1 MELLAPAGSMEALR
15 AAVCNGADAV
25 YLGADTFNAR
35 MNARNFSAADL
46 QEAVVYC
53 HVRGVKV
60 HLTLNTLVLDRE
72 MPRAAEL
79 IRMAASCGVD
89 AFIVQDLGMVS
100 LCRQLAPDVPIHAS
114 TQMSI
119 HSLEGVLEAAALGC
133 SRVVLARELPAEEI
147 AHICKKSPVEIEV
160 FVHGA
165 LCMCYSGQCYL
176 SSVIGRRSGNRG
188 QCAQPCRLPYGYGRF
203 ESTRYPLS
211 LKDNCLA
218 GELDELRRMGVAS
231 IKIEGRMKRPEYVAI
246 VTRAYRTVLNGGK
259 LTQAD
264 LQELE
269 TAFSRQGFTDG
280 YFKGQTGSDMFGRR
294 QESEDT
300 ADLFASARAT
310 YEQGETQRIG
320 VRFYAMIHRGQPARL
335 AVEDPDG
342 NLCRT
347 YGPVPEQAVYRSLTA
362 QDLEQQLKKTGGT
375 PYLCTSVRSSLDPD
389 LMLPASAIN
398 AMRRDAIAELTA
410 KRGRAEKPHLNAYD
424 EPPRYDG
431 ISGEPQ
437 LTVAVRTADQIT
449 SRMLSMK
456 PTVLYVP
463 LSELVEHPELRQ
475 RVGVETQLAAIL
487 PRVIWS
493 GELVPIARQLRTVY
507 DMGVRQ
513 VLAGNL
519 GQLHIA
525 RAAGFAVRGDFGL
538 NIVNSRAMRYL
549 REQGLDS
556 QLLSFELTLPQ
567 IRDISKAVP
576 AEVLIYGRL
585 PLMLMENCVIKNRT
599 GTCTCQTGTVRL
611 VDRVG
616 EEFPIVKDPGTC
628 RNVLLNGKKLYLL
641 DKKDAFRG
649 MGLWALRLQFTTEI
663 SPQAGT
669 DEAYRPAVYRPCGRC
684 GRDDGQVAS
693 CPAGGHAR
701 QPSESADHRRRRI
714 CGRYR
719 HCCRY
724 HRGHRR
730 PRTGKTP
737 LGAGS
742 TGHAPPALRQDA
754 RGRDRSV
761 RMQRPS
767 HRIRSRR
774 DEGNIPHAL

>member
-79 IRMAASCGVD
+79 IRLAASCGVD
-89 AFIVQDLGMVS
+89 AFIVQDLGVVS

-119 HSLEGVLEAAALGC
+119 HSLEGVMEAAALGC

-259 LTQAD
+259 LMPSD

-280 YFKGQTGSDMFGRR
+280 YFRGQTGSDMFGRR
-294 QESEDT
+294 QEGEDT

-310 YEQGETQRIG
+310 YEQGEPQRIG
-320 VRFYAMIHRGQPARL
+320 VRFYAMIRRGEPAQL

-347 YGPVPEQAVYRSLTA
+347 RGPVPEQAVYRSLTP

-375 PYLCTSVRSSLDPD
+375 PYLCTAVRSSLDPD

-398 AMRRDAIAELTA
+398 AMRRDVIAELTA
-410 KRGRAEKPHLNAYD
+410 KRGRAAPARLNAYD

-431 ISGEPQ
+431 IAGEPQ
-437 LTVAVRTADQIT
+437 LTIAVRTAGQIT

-463 LSELVEHPELRQ
+463 LSELAEHPDLPQ
-475 RVGVETQLAAIL
+475 RVSVETQLAAIL

-493 GELVPIARQLRTVY
+493 GELAPVARQLRTVY
-507 DMGVRQ
+507 EMGVRQ

-567 IRDISKAVP
+567 VRDISKAVP
-576 AEVLIYGRL
+576 AELLIYGRL
-585 PLMLMENCVIKNRT
+585 PLMLMENCVMKNRT
-599 GTCTCQTGTVRL
+599 GICACQTGTVRL

-641 DKKDAFRG
+641 DKKDALRG
-649 MGLWALRLQFTTEI
+649 MGLWALRLQFTTENPGEI
-663 SPQAGT
+663 DKVLMDYQG
-669 DEAYRPAVYRPCGRC
+669 RAVF
-684 GRDDGQVAS
+684 D
-693 CPAGGHAR
+693 
-701 QPSESADHRRRRI
+701 
-714 CGRYR
+714 
-719 HCCRY
+719 
-724 HRGHRR
+724 
-730 PRTGKTP
+730 
-737 LGAGS
+737 AGS
-742 TGHAPPALRQDA
+742 YT
-754 RGRDRSV
+754 RGLY
-761 RMQRPS
+761 
-767 HRIRSRR
+767 SRGV
-774 DEGNIPHAL
+774 E

>member
-79 IRMAASCGVD
+79 IRLAASCGVD
-89 AFIVQDLGMVS
+89 AFIVQDLGVVS

-259 LTQAD
+259 LMPSD

-280 YFKGQTGSDMFGRR
+280 YFRGQTGSDMFGRR
-294 QESEDT
+294 QEGEDT
-300 ADLFASARAT
+300 AALFASARAT
-310 YEQGETQRIG
+310 YEQGEPQRIG
-320 VRFYAMIHRGQPARL
+320 VRFYAMIRRGEPAQL

-347 YGPVPEQAVYRSLTA
+347 RGPVPEQAVYRSLTP

-375 PYLCTSVRSSLDPD
+375 PYLCTAVRSSLDPD

-398 AMRRDAIAELTA
+398 AMRRDVIAELTA
-410 KRGRAEKPHLNAYD
+410 KRGRAAPARLNAYD

-431 ISGEPQ
+431 IAGEPQ
-437 LTVAVRTADQIT
+437 LTIAVRTAGQIT

-463 LSELVEHPELRQ
+463 LSELAEHPDLPQ
-475 RVGVETQLAAIL
+475 RVSVETQLAAIL

-493 GELVPIARQLRTVY
+493 GELAPVARQLRTVY
-507 DMGVRQ
+507 EMGVRQ

-576 AEVLIYGRL
+576 AELLIYGRL
-585 PLMLMENCVIKNRT
+585 PLMLMENCVMKNRT
-599 GTCTCQTGTVRL
+599 GICACQTGTVRL

-641 DKKDAFRG
+641 DKKDALRG
-649 MGLWALRLQFTTEI
+649 MGLWALRLQFTTENPGEI
-663 SPQAGT
+663 DKVLMDYQG
-669 DEAYRPAVYRPCGRC
+669 RAVF
-684 GRDDGQVAS
+684 D
-693 CPAGGHAR
+693 
-701 QPSESADHRRRRI
+701 
-714 CGRYR
+714 
-719 HCCRY
+719 
-724 HRGHRR
+724 
-730 PRTGKTP
+730 
-737 LGAGS
+737 AGS
-742 TGHAPPALRQDA
+742 YT
-754 RGRDRSV
+754 RGLY
-761 RMQRPS
+761 
-767 HRIRSRR
+767 SRGV
-774 DEGNIPHAL
+774 E

>member
-35 MNARNFSAADL
+35 INARNFSAADL

-79 IRMAASCGVD
+79 IRLAASCGVD
-89 AFIVQDLGMVS
+89 AFIVQDLGVVS

-119 HSLEGVLEAAALGC
+119 HSLEGVMEAAALGC

-259 LTQAD
+259 LTPSD

-280 YFKGQTGSDMFGRR
+280 YFRGQTGSDMFGRR
-294 QESEDT
+294 QEGEDT

-310 YEQGETQRIG
+310 YEQGEPQRIG
-320 VRFYAMIHRGQPARL
+320 VRFYAMIRRGEPAQL

-347 YGPVPEQAVYRSLTA
+347 RGPVPEQAVYRSLTP

-375 PYLCTSVRSSLDPD
+375 PYLCTAVRSSLDPD

-398 AMRRDAIAELTA
+398 AMRRDVIAELTA
-410 KRGRAEKPHLNAYD
+410 KRGRAAPARLNAYD

-431 ISGEPQ
+431 IAGEPQ
-437 LTVAVRTADQIT
+437 LTIAVRTAGQIT

-507 DMGVRQ
+507 EMGVRQ

-576 AEVLIYGRL
+576 AELLIYGRL
-585 PLMLMENCVIKNRT
+585 PLMLMENCVMKNRT
-599 GTCTCQTGTVRL
+599 GICACQTGTVRL

-616 EEFPIVKDPGTC
+616 EEFPVVKDPGTC

-641 DKKDAFRG
+641 DKKDALRG
-649 MGLWALRLQFTTEI
+649 MGLWALRLQFTTENPGEI
-663 SPQAGT
+663 DKVLMDYQG
-669 DEAYRPAVYRPCGRC
+669 RAVF
-684 GRDDGQVAS
+684 D
-693 CPAGGHAR
+693 
-701 QPSESADHRRRRI
+701 
-714 CGRYR
+714 
-719 HCCRY
+719 
-724 HRGHRR
+724 
-730 PRTGKTP
+730 
-737 LGAGS
+737 AGS
-742 TGHAPPALRQDA
+742 YT
-754 RGRDRSV
+754 RGLY
-761 RMQRPS
+761 
-767 HRIRSRR
+767 SRGV
-774 DEGNIPHAL
+774 E

>member
-35 MNARNFSAADL
+35 INARNFSAADL

-79 IRMAASCGVD
+79 IRLAASCGVD
-89 AFIVQDLGMVS
+89 AFIVQDLGVVS

-119 HSLEGVLEAAALGC
+119 HSLEGVMEAAALGC

-259 LTQAD
+259 LMPSD

-280 YFKGQTGSDMFGRR
+280 YFRGQTGSDMFGRR
-294 QESEDT
+294 QEGEDT

-310 YEQGETQRIG
+310 YEQGEPQRIG
-320 VRFYAMIHRGQPARL
+320 VRFYAMIRRGEPAQL

-347 YGPVPEQAVYRSLTA
+347 RGPVPEQAVYRSLTP

-375 PYLCTSVRSSLDPD
+375 PYLCTAVRSSLDPD

-398 AMRRDAIAELTA
+398 AMRRDVIAELTA
-410 KRGRAEKPHLNAYD
+410 KRGRAAPARLNAYD

-431 ISGEPQ
+431 IAGEPQ
-437 LTVAVRTADQIT
+437 LTIAVRTAGQIT

-463 LSELVEHPELRQ
+463 LSELAEHPDLPQ
-475 RVGVETQLAAIL
+475 RVSVETQLAAIL

-493 GELVPIARQLRTVY
+493 GELAPVARQLRTVY
-507 DMGVRQ
+507 EMGVRQ

-525 RAAGFAVRGDFGL
+525 RAAGCAVRGDFGL

-585 PLMLMENCVIKNRT
+585 PLMLMENCVMKNRT
-599 GTCTCQTGTVRL
+599 GICACQTGTVRL

-641 DKKDAFRG
+641 DKKDALRG
-649 MGLWALRLQFTTEI
+649 MGLWALRLQFTTENPGEI
-663 SPQAGT
+663 DKVLMDYQG
-669 DEAYRPAVYRPCGRC
+669 RAVF
-684 GRDDGQVAS
+684 D
-693 CPAGGHAR
+693 
-701 QPSESADHRRRRI
+701 
-714 CGRYR
+714 
-719 HCCRY
+719 
-724 HRGHRR
+724 
-730 PRTGKTP
+730 
-737 LGAGS
+737 AGS
-742 TGHAPPALRQDA
+742 YT
-754 RGRDRSV
+754 RGLY
-761 RMQRPS
+761 
-767 HRIRSRR
+767 SRGV
-774 DEGNIPHAL
+774 E

>member
-35 MNARNFSAADL
+35 INARNFSAADL

-79 IRMAASCGVD
+79 IRLAASCGVD
-89 AFIVQDLGMVS
+89 AFIVQDLGVVS

-119 HSLEGVLEAAALGC
+119 HSLEGVMEAAALGC

-259 LTQAD
+259 LMPSD

-280 YFKGQTGSDMFGRR
+280 YFRGQTGSDMFGRR
-294 QESEDT
+294 QEGEDT

-310 YEQGETQRIG
+310 YEQGEPQRIG
-320 VRFYAMIHRGQPARL
+320 VRFYAMIRRGEPAQL

-347 YGPVPEQAVYRSLTA
+347 RGPVPEQAVYRSLTP

-375 PYLCTSVRSSLDPD
+375 PYLCTAVRSSLDPD
-389 LMLPASAIN
+389 LMIPASAIN
-398 AMRRDAIAELTA
+398 AMRRDVIAELTA
-410 KRGRAEKPHLNAYD
+410 KRGRAAPARLNAYD

-431 ISGEPQ
+431 IAGEPQ
-437 LTVAVRTADQIT
+437 LTIAVRTAGQIT

-463 LSELVEHPELRQ
+463 LSELAEHPDLPQ
-475 RVGVETQLAAIL
+475 RVSVETQLAAIL

-493 GELVPIARQLRTVY
+493 GELAPVARQLRMVY
-507 DMGVRQ
+507 EMGVRQ

-576 AEVLIYGRL
+576 AELLIYGRL
-585 PLMLMENCVIKNRT
+585 PLMLMENCVMKNRT
-599 GTCTCQTGTVRL
+599 GICACQTGTVRL

-641 DKKDAFRG
+641 DKKDALRG
-649 MGLWALRLQFTTEI
+649 MGLWALRLQFTTENPGEI
-663 SPQAGT
+663 DKVLMDYQG
-669 DEAYRPAVYRPCGRC
+669 RAVF
-684 GRDDGQVAS
+684 D
-693 CPAGGHAR
+693 
-701 QPSESADHRRRRI
+701 
-714 CGRYR
+714 
-719 HCCRY
+719 
-724 HRGHRR
+724 
-730 PRTGKTP
+730 
-737 LGAGS
+737 AGS
-742 TGHAPPALRQDA
+742 YT
-754 RGRDRSV
+754 RGLY
-761 RMQRPS
+761 
-767 HRIRSRR
+767 SRGV
-774 DEGNIPHAL
+774 E

>member
-35 MNARNFSAADL
+35 INARNFSAADL

-79 IRMAASCGVD
+79 IRLAASCGVD
-89 AFIVQDLGMVS
+89 AFIVQDLGVVS

-119 HSLEGVLEAAALGC
+119 HSLEGVMEAAALGC
-133 SRVVLARELPAEEI
+133 SCVVLARELPAEEI
-147 AHICKKSPVEIEV
+147 AHICKRSPVEIEV

-259 LTQAD
+259 LMPSD

-280 YFKGQTGSDMFGRR
+280 YFRGQTGSDMFGRR
-294 QESEDT
+294 QEGEDT

-310 YEQGETQRIG
+310 YEQGEPQRIG
-320 VRFYAMIHRGQPARL
+320 VRFYAMIRRGEPAQL

-347 YGPVPEQAVYRSLTA
+347 RGPVPEQAVYRSLTP

-375 PYLCTSVRSSLDPD
+375 PYLCTAVRSSLDPD

-398 AMRRDAIAELTA
+398 AMRRDVIAELTA
-410 KRGRAEKPHLNAYD
+410 KRGRAAPARLNAYD

-431 ISGEPQ
+431 IAGEPQ
-437 LTVAVRTADQIT
+437 LTIAVRTAGQIT

-493 GELVPIARQLRTVY
+493 GELVPVARQLRTVY
-507 DMGVRQ
+507 EMGVRQ

-576 AEVLIYGRL
+576 AELLIYGRL
-585 PLMLMENCVIKNRT
+585 PLMLMENCVMKNRT
-599 GTCTCQTGTVRL
+599 GICACQTGTVRL

-641 DKKDAFRG
+641 DKKDALRG
-649 MGLWALRLQFTTEI
+649 MGLWALRLQFTTENPGEI
-663 SPQAGT
+663 DKVLMDYQG
-669 DEAYRPAVYRPCGRC
+669 RAVF
-684 GRDDGQVAS
+684 D
-693 CPAGGHAR
+693 
-701 QPSESADHRRRRI
+701 
-714 CGRYR
+714 
-719 HCCRY
+719 
-724 HRGHRR
+724 
-730 PRTGKTP
+730 
-737 LGAGS
+737 AGS
-742 TGHAPPALRQDA
+742 YT
-754 RGRDRSV
+754 RGLY
-761 RMQRPS
+761 
-767 HRIRSRR
+767 SRGV
-774 DEGNIPHAL
+774 E

>member
-35 MNARNFSAADL
+35 INARNFSAADL

-79 IRMAASCGVD
+79 IRLAASCGVD
-89 AFIVQDLGMVS
+89 AFIVQDLGVVS

-119 HSLEGVLEAAALGC
+119 HSLEGVMEAAALGC

-259 LTQAD
+259 LMPSD

-280 YFKGQTGSDMFGRR
+280 YFRGQTGSDMFGRR
-294 QESEDT
+294 QEGEDT

-310 YEQGETQRIG
+310 YEQGEPQRIG
-320 VRFYAMIHRGQPARL
+320 VRFYAMIRRGEPAQL

-347 YGPVPEQAVYRSLTA
+347 RGPVPEQAVYRSLTP

-375 PYLCTSVRSSLDPD
+375 PYLCTAVRSSLDPD

-398 AMRRDAIAELTA
+398 AMRRDVIAELTA
-410 KRGRAEKPHLNAYD
+410 KRGRAAPARLNAYD

-431 ISGEPQ
+431 IAGEPQ
-437 LTVAVRTADQIT
+437 LTIAVRTAGQIT

-463 LSELVEHPELRQ
+463 LSELAEHPDLPQ

-649 MGLWALRLQFTTEI
+649 MGLWALRLQFTTEN
-663 SPQAGT
+663 
-669 DEAYRPAVYRPCGRC
+669 
-684 GRDDGQVAS
+684 
-693 CPAGGHAR
+693 
-701 QPSESADHRRRRI
+701 PSEIDKVLMDYQ
-714 CGRYR
+714 GRAVFD
-719 HCCRY
+719 
-724 HRGHRR
+724 
-730 PRTGKTP
+730 
-737 LGAGS
+737 AGS
-742 TGHAPPALRQDA
+742 YT
-754 RGRDRSV
+754 RGLY
-761 RMQRPS
+761 
-767 HRIRSRR
+767 SRGV
-774 DEGNIPHAL
+774 E

>member
-35 MNARNFSAADL
+35 INARNFSAADL

-79 IRMAASCGVD
+79 IRLAASCGVD
-89 AFIVQDLGMVS
+89 AFIVQDLGVVS

-119 HSLEGVLEAAALGC
+119 HSLEGVMEAAALGC

-259 LTQAD
+259 LMPSD

-280 YFKGQTGSDMFGRR
+280 YFRGQTGSDMFGRR
-294 QESEDT
+294 QEGEDT

-310 YEQGETQRIG
+310 YEQGEPQRIG
-320 VRFYAMIHRGQPARL
+320 VRFYAMIRRGEPAQL

-347 YGPVPEQAVYRSLTA
+347 RGPVPEQAVYRSLTP

-375 PYLCTSVRSSLDPD
+375 PYLCTAVRSSLDPD

-398 AMRRDAIAELTA
+398 AMRRDVIAELTA
-410 KRGRAEKPHLNAYD
+410 KRGRAAPARLNAYD

-431 ISGEPQ
+431 IAGEPQ
-437 LTVAVRTADQIT
+437 LTIAVRTAGQIT

-463 LSELVEHPELRQ
+463 LSELAEHPDLPQ
-475 RVGVETQLAAIL
+475 RVSVETQLAAIL

-493 GELVPIARQLRTVY
+493 GELVPIARQLRTAY
-507 DMGVRQ
+507 EMGVRQ

-576 AEVLIYGRL
+576 AELLIYGRL
-585 PLMLMENCVIKNRT
+585 PLMLMENCVMKNRT
-599 GTCTCQTGTVRL
+599 GICACQTGTVRL

-616 EEFPIVKDPGTC
+616 EEFPVVKDPGTC

-641 DKKDAFRG
+641 DKKDALRG
-649 MGLWALRLQFTTEI
+649 MGLWALRLQFTTENPGEI
-663 SPQAGT
+663 DKVLMDYQG
-669 DEAYRPAVYRPCGRC
+669 RAVF
-684 GRDDGQVAS
+684 D
-693 CPAGGHAR
+693 
-701 QPSESADHRRRRI
+701 
-714 CGRYR
+714 
-719 HCCRY
+719 
-724 HRGHRR
+724 
-730 PRTGKTP
+730 
-737 LGAGS
+737 AGS
-742 TGHAPPALRQDA
+742 YT
-754 RGRDRSV
+754 RGLY
-761 RMQRPS
+761 
-767 HRIRSRR
+767 SRGV
-774 DEGNIPHAL
+774 E

>member
-1 MELLAPAGSMEALR
+1 MYVDIYAVVQIWIDKRKIIMELLAPAGSMEALR

-53 HVRGVKV
+53 HVHGVKV

-398 AMRRDAIAELTA
+398 AMRRDVIAELTA

-649 MGLWALRLQFTTEI
+649 MGLWALRLQFTTEN
-663 SPQAGT
+663 
-669 DEAYRPAVYRPCGRC
+669 
-684 GRDDGQVAS
+684 
-693 CPAGGHAR
+693 
-701 QPSESADHRRRRI
+701 PSEIDKVLMDYQ
-714 CGRYR
+714 GRAVFD
-719 HCCRY
+719 
-724 HRGHRR
+724 
-730 PRTGKTP
+730 
-737 LGAGS
+737 AGS
-742 TGHAPPALRQDA
+742 YT
-754 RGRDRSV
+754 RGLY
-761 RMQRPS
+761 
-767 HRIRSRR
+767 SRGV
-774 DEGNIPHAL
+774 E

>member
-79 IRMAASCGVD
+79 IRLAASCGVD
-89 AFIVQDLGMVS
+89 AFIVQDLGVVS

-119 HSLEGVLEAAALGC
+119 HSLEGVMEAAALGC

-259 LTQAD
+259 LMPSD

-280 YFKGQTGSDMFGRR
+280 YFRGQTGSDMFGRR
-294 QESEDT
+294 QEGEDT

-310 YEQGETQRIG
+310 YEQGEPQRIG
-320 VRFYAMIHRGQPARL
+320 VRFYAMIRRGEPAQL

-347 YGPVPEQAVYRSLTA
+347 RGPVPEQAVYRSLTP

-375 PYLCTSVRSSLDPD
+375 PYLCTAVRSSLDPD

-398 AMRRDAIAELTA
+398 AMRRDVIAELTA
-410 KRGRAEKPHLNAYD
+410 KRGRAAPARLNAYD

-431 ISGEPQ
+431 IAGEPQ
-437 LTVAVRTADQIT
+437 LTIAVRTAGQIT

-463 LSELVEHPELRQ
+463 LSELAEHPDLPQ
-475 RVGVETQLAAIL
+475 RVSVETQLAAIL

-493 GELVPIARQLRTVY
+493 GELAPVARQLRTIY
-507 DMGVRQ
+507 EMGVRQ

-576 AEVLIYGRL
+576 AELLIYGRL
-585 PLMLMENCVIKNRT
+585 PLMLMENCVMKNRT
-599 GTCTCQTGTVRL
+599 GICACQTGTVRL

-641 DKKDAFRG
+641 DKKDALRG
-649 MGLWALRLQFTTEI
+649 MGLWALRLQFTTENPGEI
-663 SPQAGT
+663 DKVLMDYQG
-669 DEAYRPAVYRPCGRC
+669 RAVF
-684 GRDDGQVAS
+684 D
-693 CPAGGHAR
+693 
-701 QPSESADHRRRRI
+701 
-714 CGRYR
+714 
-719 HCCRY
+719 
-724 HRGHRR
+724 
-730 PRTGKTP
+730 
-737 LGAGS
+737 AGS
-742 TGHAPPALRQDA
+742 YT
-754 RGRDRSV
+754 RGLY
-761 RMQRPS
+761 
-767 HRIRSRR
+767 SRGV
-774 DEGNIPHAL
+774 E

>member
-35 MNARNFSAADL
+35 INARNFSAADL

-79 IRMAASCGVD
+79 IRLAASCGVD
-89 AFIVQDLGMVS
+89 AFIVQDLGVVS

-119 HSLEGVLEAAALGC
+119 HSLEGVMEAAALGC

-259 LTQAD
+259 LMPSD

-280 YFKGQTGSDMFGRR
+280 YFRGQTGSDMFGRR
-294 QESEDT
+294 QEGEDT

-310 YEQGETQRIG
+310 YEQGEPQRIG
-320 VRFYAMIHRGQPARL
+320 VRFYAMIRRGEPAQL

-347 YGPVPEQAVYRSLTA
+347 RGPVPEQAVYRSLTP

-375 PYLCTSVRSSLDPD
+375 PYLCTAVRSSLDPD

-398 AMRRDAIAELTA
+398 AMRRDVIAELTA
-410 KRGRAEKPHLNAYD
+410 KRGRAAPARLNAYD

-431 ISGEPQ
+431 IAGEPQ
-437 LTVAVRTADQIT
+437 LTIAVRTAGQIT

-463 LSELVEHPELRQ
+463 LSELAEHPDLPQ
-475 RVGVETQLAAIL
+475 RVSVETQLAAIL

-493 GELVPIARQLRTVY
+493 GELAPVARQLRTIY
-507 DMGVRQ
+507 EMGVRQ

-576 AEVLIYGRL
+576 AELLIYGRL
-585 PLMLMENCVIKNRT
+585 PLMLMENCVMKNRT
-599 GTCTCQTGTVRL
+599 GICACQTGTVRL

-641 DKKDAFRG
+641 DKKDALRG
-649 MGLWALRLQFTTEI
+649 MGLWALRLQFTTENPGEI
-663 SPQAGT
+663 DKVLMDYQG
-669 DEAYRPAVYRPCGRC
+669 RAVF
-684 GRDDGQVAS
+684 D
-693 CPAGGHAR
+693 
-701 QPSESADHRRRRI
+701 
-714 CGRYR
+714 
-719 HCCRY
+719 
-724 HRGHRR
+724 
-730 PRTGKTP
+730 
-737 LGAGS
+737 AGS
-742 TGHAPPALRQDA
+742 YT
-754 RGRDRSV
+754 RGLY
-761 RMQRPS
+761 
-767 HRIRSRR
+767 SRGV
-774 DEGNIPHAL
+774 E

>member
-46 QEAVVYC
+46 QEAIVYC

-398 AMRRDAIAELTA
+398 AMRRDVIAELTA

-449 SRMLSMK
+449 SRMLSMR

-567 IRDISKAVP
+567 IRDVSKAVP

-649 MGLWALRLQFTTEI
+649 MGLWALRLQFTTEN
-663 SPQAGT
+663 
-669 DEAYRPAVYRPCGRC
+669 
-684 GRDDGQVAS
+684 
-693 CPAGGHAR
+693 
-701 QPSESADHRRRRI
+701 PSEIDKVLMDYQ
-714 CGRYR
+714 GRAVFD
-719 HCCRY
+719 
-724 HRGHRR
+724 
-730 PRTGKTP
+730 
-737 LGAGS
+737 AGS
-742 TGHAPPALRQDA
+742 YT
-754 RGRDRSV
+754 RGLY
-761 RMQRPS
+761 
-767 HRIRSRR
+767 SRGV
-774 DEGNIPHAL
+774 E

>member
-79 IRMAASCGVD
+79 IRLAASCGVD
-89 AFIVQDLGMVS
+89 AFIVQDLGVVS

-259 LTQAD
+259 LMPSD

-280 YFKGQTGSDMFGRR
+280 YFRGQTGSDMFGRR
-294 QESEDT
+294 QEGEDT
-300 ADLFASARAT
+300 ADLFVSARAT
-310 YEQGETQRIG
+310 YEQGEPQRIG
-320 VRFYAMIHRGQPARL
+320 VRFYAMIRRGEPAQL

-347 YGPVPEQAVYRSLTA
+347 RGPVPEQAVYRSLTP

-375 PYLCTSVRSSLDPD
+375 PYLCTAVRSSLDPD

-398 AMRRDAIAELTA
+398 AMRRDVIAELTA
-410 KRGRAEKPHLNAYD
+410 KRGRAAPARLNAYD

-431 ISGEPQ
+431 IAGEPQ
-437 LTVAVRTADQIT
+437 LTIAVRTAGQIT

-463 LSELVEHPELRQ
+463 LSELAEHPDLPQ
-475 RVGVETQLAAIL
+475 RVSVETQLAAIL

-493 GELVPIARQLRTVY
+493 GELAPVARQLRTVY
-507 DMGVRQ
+507 EMGVRQ

-576 AEVLIYGRL
+576 AELLIYGRL
-585 PLMLMENCVIKNRT
+585 PLMLMENCVMKNRT
-599 GTCTCQTGTVRL
+599 GICACQTGTVRL

-641 DKKDAFRG
+641 DKKDALRG
-649 MGLWALRLQFTTEI
+649 MGLWALRLQFTTENPGEI
-663 SPQAGT
+663 DKVLMDYQG
-669 DEAYRPAVYRPCGRC
+669 RAVF
-684 GRDDGQVAS
+684 D
-693 CPAGGHAR
+693 
-701 QPSESADHRRRRI
+701 
-714 CGRYR
+714 
-719 HCCRY
+719 
-724 HRGHRR
+724 
-730 PRTGKTP
+730 
-737 LGAGS
+737 AGS
-742 TGHAPPALRQDA
+742 YT
-754 RGRDRSV
+754 RGLY
-761 RMQRPS
+761 
-767 HRIRSRR
+767 SRGV
-774 DEGNIPHAL
+774 E

>member
-294 QESEDT
+294 QENEDT

-398 AMRRDAIAELTA
+398 AMRRDVIAELTA

-576 AEVLIYGRL
+576 AELLIYGRL
-585 PLMLMENCVIKNRT
+585 PLMLMENCVMKNRT
-599 GTCTCQTGTVRL
+599 GICACQTGTVRL

-641 DKKDAFRG
+641 DKKDALRG
-649 MGLWALRLQFTTEI
+649 MGLWALRLQFTTENPGEI
-663 SPQAGT
+663 DKVLMDYQG
-669 DEAYRPAVYRPCGRC
+669 RAVF
-684 GRDDGQVAS
+684 D
-693 CPAGGHAR
+693 
-701 QPSESADHRRRRI
+701 
-714 CGRYR
+714 
-719 HCCRY
+719 
-724 HRGHRR
+724 
-730 PRTGKTP
+730 
-737 LGAGS
+737 AGS
-742 TGHAPPALRQDA
+742 YT
-754 RGRDRSV
+754 RGLY
-761 RMQRPS
+761 
-767 HRIRSRR
+767 SRGV
-774 DEGNIPHAL
+774 E

>member
-79 IRMAASCGVD
+79 IRMAATCGVD
-89 AFIVQDLGMVS
+89 AFIVQDLGVVS
-100 LCRQLAPDVPIHAS
+100 LCRQLAPDVPVHAS

-119 HSLEGVLEAAALGC
+119 HSLEGVQEAAALGC

-147 AHICKKSPVEIEV
+147 AHICKRSPVEIEV

-218 GELDELRRMGVAS
+218 DELDELRRMGVAS

-259 LTQAD
+259 LTPAD

-294 QESEDT
+294 QEGEDT
-300 ADLFASARAT
+300 SELFASARAT

-320 VRFYAMIHRGQPARL
+320 VRFYAMIRRGEPARL

-347 YGPVPEQAVYRSLTA
+347 YGPVPEQAVYRSLTP

-398 AMRRDAIAELTA
+398 AMRRDVIAELTA
-410 KRGRAEKPHLNAYD
+410 KRGRAAPAHLNAYD

-437 LTVAVRTADQIT
+437 LTVAVRTAEQIT

-463 LSELVEHPELRQ
+463 LSELAEHPELRQ

-493 GELVPIARQLRTVY
+493 GELVPVARQLRMVY

-549 REQGLDS
+549 REQGFDS

-585 PLMLMENCVIKNRT
+585 PLMVMENCIIKNRT

-649 MGLWALRLQFTTEI
+649 MGLWALRLQFTTENPGEI
-663 SPQAGT
+663 DKVLMDYQG
-669 DEAYRPAVYRPCGRC
+669 RAVF
-684 GRDDGQVAS
+684 D
-693 CPAGGHAR
+693 
-701 QPSESADHRRRRI
+701 
-714 CGRYR
+714 
-719 HCCRY
+719 
-724 HRGHRR
+724 
-730 PRTGKTP
+730 
-737 LGAGS
+737 AGS
-742 TGHAPPALRQDA
+742 YT
-754 RGRDRSV
+754 RGLY
-761 RMQRPS
+761 
-767 HRIRSRR
+767 SRGV
-774 DEGNIPHAL
+774 E

>member
-79 IRMAASCGVD
+79 IRLAASCGVD
-89 AFIVQDLGMVS
+89 AFIVQDLGVVS

-119 HSLEGVLEAAALGC
+119 HSLEGVMEAAALGC

-259 LTQAD
+259 LMPSD

-280 YFKGQTGSDMFGRR
+280 YFRGQTGSDMFGRR
-294 QESEDT
+294 QEGEDT

-310 YEQGETQRIG
+310 YEQGEPQRIG
-320 VRFYAMIHRGQPARL
+320 VRFYAMIRRGEPAQL

-347 YGPVPEQAVYRSLTA
+347 RGPVPEQAVYRSLTP

-375 PYLCTSVRSSLDPD
+375 PYLCTAIRSSLDPD

-398 AMRRDAIAELTA
+398 AMRRDVIAELTA
-410 KRGRAEKPHLNAYD
+410 KRGRAAPARLNAYD

-431 ISGEPQ
+431 IAGEPQ
-437 LTVAVRTADQIT
+437 LTIAVRTAGQIT

-463 LSELVEHPELRQ
+463 LSELAEHPDLPQ
-475 RVGVETQLAAIL
+475 RVSVETQLAAIL

-493 GELVPIARQLRTVY
+493 GELAPVARQLRTVY
-507 DMGVRQ
+507 EMGVRQ

-576 AEVLIYGRL
+576 AELLIYGRL
-585 PLMLMENCVIKNRT
+585 PLMLMENCVMKNRT
-599 GTCTCQTGTVRL
+599 GICACQTGTVRL

-641 DKKDAFRG
+641 DKKDALRG
-649 MGLWALRLQFTTEI
+649 MGLWALRLQFTTENPGEI
-663 SPQAGT
+663 DKVLMDYQG
-669 DEAYRPAVYRPCGRC
+669 RAVF
-684 GRDDGQVAS
+684 D
-693 CPAGGHAR
+693 
-701 QPSESADHRRRRI
+701 
-714 CGRYR
+714 
-719 HCCRY
+719 
-724 HRGHRR
+724 
-730 PRTGKTP
+730 
-737 LGAGS
+737 AGS
-742 TGHAPPALRQDA
+742 YT
-754 RGRDRSV
+754 RGLY
-761 RMQRPS
+761 
-767 HRIRSRR
+767 SRGV
-774 DEGNIPHAL
+774 E

>member
-398 AMRRDAIAELTA
+398 AMRRDVIAELTA

-649 MGLWALRLQFTTEI
+649 MGLWALRLQFTTEN
-663 SPQAGT
+663 
-669 DEAYRPAVYRPCGRC
+669 
-684 GRDDGQVAS
+684 
-693 CPAGGHAR
+693 
-701 QPSESADHRRRRI
+701 PSEIDKVLMDYQ
-714 CGRYR
+714 GRAVFDAGIYT
-719 HCCRY
+719 
-724 HRGHRR
+724 RG
-730 PRTGKTP
+730 
-737 LGAGS
+737 LYS
-742 TGHAPPALRQDA
+742 
-754 RGRDRSV
+754 RGV
-761 RMQRPS
+761 
-767 HRIRSRR
+767 
-774 DEGNIPHAL
+774 E

>member
-119 HSLEGVLEAAALGC
+119 HSLEGVMEAAALGC

-398 AMRRDAIAELTA
+398 AMRRDVIAELTA

-649 MGLWALRLQFTTEI
+649 MGLWALRLQFTTEN
-663 SPQAGT
+663 
-669 DEAYRPAVYRPCGRC
+669 
-684 GRDDGQVAS
+684 
-693 CPAGGHAR
+693 
-701 QPSESADHRRRRI
+701 PSEIDKVLMDYQ
-714 CGRYR
+714 GRAVFD
-719 HCCRY
+719 
-724 HRGHRR
+724 
-730 PRTGKTP
+730 
-737 LGAGS
+737 AGS
-742 TGHAPPALRQDA
+742 YT
-754 RGRDRSV
+754 RGLY
-761 RMQRPS
+761 
-767 HRIRSRR
+767 SRGV
-774 DEGNIPHAL
+774 E

>member
-398 AMRRDAIAELTA
+398 AMRRDVIAELTA

-599 GTCTCQTGTVRL
+599 GTCTCQTGTARL

-649 MGLWALRLQFTTEI
+649 MGLWALRLQFTTEN
-663 SPQAGT
+663 
-669 DEAYRPAVYRPCGRC
+669 
-684 GRDDGQVAS
+684 
-693 CPAGGHAR
+693 
-701 QPSESADHRRRRI
+701 PSEIDKVLMDYQ
-714 CGRYR
+714 GRAVFD
-719 HCCRY
+719 
-724 HRGHRR
+724 
-730 PRTGKTP
+730 
-737 LGAGS
+737 AGS
-742 TGHAPPALRQDA
+742 YT
-754 RGRDRSV
+754 RGLY
-761 RMQRPS
+761 
-767 HRIRSRR
+767 SRGV
-774 DEGNIPHAL
+774 E

>member
-398 AMRRDAIAELTA
+398 AMRRDVIAELTA

-424 EPPRYDG
+424 EAPRYDG

-649 MGLWALRLQFTTEI
+649 MGLWALRLQFTTEN
-663 SPQAGT
+663 
-669 DEAYRPAVYRPCGRC
+669 
-684 GRDDGQVAS
+684 
-693 CPAGGHAR
+693 
-701 QPSESADHRRRRI
+701 PSEIDKVLMDYQ
-714 CGRYR
+714 GRAVFD
-719 HCCRY
+719 
-724 HRGHRR
+724 
-730 PRTGKTP
+730 
-737 LGAGS
+737 AGS
-742 TGHAPPALRQDA
+742 YT
-754 RGRDRSV
+754 RGLY
-761 RMQRPS
+761 
-767 HRIRSRR
+767 SRGV
-774 DEGNIPHAL
+774 E

>member
-46 QEAVVYC
+46 QEAIVYC

-294 QESEDT
+294 QEGEDT

-398 AMRRDAIAELTA
+398 AMRRDVIAELTA

-649 MGLWALRLQFTTEI
+649 MGLWALRLQFTTEN
-663 SPQAGT
+663 
-669 DEAYRPAVYRPCGRC
+669 
-684 GRDDGQVAS
+684 
-693 CPAGGHAR
+693 
-701 QPSESADHRRRRI
+701 PSEIDKVLMDYQ
-714 CGRYR
+714 GRAVFD
-719 HCCRY
+719 
-724 HRGHRR
+724 
-730 PRTGKTP
+730 
-737 LGAGS
+737 AGS
-742 TGHAPPALRQDA
+742 YT
-754 RGRDRSV
+754 RGLY
-761 RMQRPS
+761 
-767 HRIRSRR
+767 SRGV
-774 DEGNIPHAL
+774 E

>member
-79 IRMAASCGVD
+79 IRLAASCGVD
-89 AFIVQDLGMVS
+89 AFIVQDLGVVS

-119 HSLEGVLEAAALGC
+119 HSLEGVMEAAALGC

-259 LTQAD
+259 LTPSD

-280 YFKGQTGSDMFGRR
+280 YFRGQTGSDMFGRR
-294 QESEDT
+294 QEGEDT

-310 YEQGETQRIG
+310 YEQGEPQRIG
-320 VRFYAMIHRGQPARL
+320 VRFYAMIRRGEPAQL

-347 YGPVPEQAVYRSLTA
+347 CGPVPEQAVYRSLTP

-375 PYLCTSVRSSLDPD
+375 PYLCTAVRSSLDPD

-398 AMRRDAIAELTA
+398 AMRRDVIAELTA
-410 KRGRAEKPHLNAYD
+410 KRGRAAPARLNAYD

-431 ISGEPQ
+431 IAGEPQ
-437 LTVAVRTADQIT
+437 LTIAVRTAGQIT

-463 LSELVEHPELRQ
+463 LSELAEHPDLRQ
-475 RVGVETQLAAIL
+475 RVSVETQLAAIL

-493 GELVPIARQLRTVY
+493 GELAPVARQLRTVY
-507 DMGVRQ
+507 EMGVRQ

-576 AEVLIYGRL
+576 AELLIYGRL
-585 PLMLMENCVIKNRT
+585 PLMLMENCVMKNRT
-599 GTCTCQTGTVRL
+599 GICACQTGTVRL

-641 DKKDAFRG
+641 DKKDALRG
-649 MGLWALRLQFTTEI
+649 MGLWALRLQFTTENPGEI
-663 SPQAGT
+663 DKVLMDYQG
-669 DEAYRPAVYRPCGRC
+669 RAVF
-684 GRDDGQVAS
+684 D
-693 CPAGGHAR
+693 
-701 QPSESADHRRRRI
+701 
-714 CGRYR
+714 
-719 HCCRY
+719 
-724 HRGHRR
+724 
-730 PRTGKTP
+730 
-737 LGAGS
+737 AGS
-742 TGHAPPALRQDA
+742 YT
-754 RGRDRSV
+754 RGLY
-761 RMQRPS
+761 
-767 HRIRSRR
+767 SRGV
-774 DEGNIPHAL
+774 E

>member
-79 IRMAASCGVD
+79 IRLAASCGVD
-89 AFIVQDLGMVS
+89 AFIVQDLGVVS

-119 HSLEGVLEAAALGC
+119 HSLEGVMEAAALGC

-259 LTQAD
+259 LTPSD

-280 YFKGQTGSDMFGRR
+280 YFRGQTGSDMFGRR
-294 QESEDT
+294 QEGEDT

-310 YEQGETQRIG
+310 YEQGEPQRIG
-320 VRFYAMIHRGQPARL
+320 VRFYAMIRRGEPAQL

-347 YGPVPEQAVYRSLTA
+347 CGPVPEQAVYRSLTP

-375 PYLCTSVRSSLDPD
+375 PYLCTAVRSSLDPD

-398 AMRRDAIAELTA
+398 AMRRDVIAELTA
-410 KRGRAEKPHLNAYD
+410 KRGRAAPARLNAYD

-431 ISGEPQ
+431 IAGEPQ
-437 LTVAVRTADQIT
+437 LTIAVRTAGQIT

-463 LSELVEHPELRQ
+463 LSELAEHPDLPQ
-475 RVGVETQLAAIL
+475 RVSVETQLAAIL

-493 GELVPIARQLRTVY
+493 GELAPVARQLRTVY
-507 DMGVRQ
+507 EMGVRQ

-576 AEVLIYGRL
+576 AELLIYGRL
-585 PLMLMENCVIKNRT
+585 PLMLMENCVMKNRT
-599 GTCTCQTGTVRL
+599 GICACQTGTVRL

-641 DKKDAFRG
+641 DKKDALRG
-649 MGLWALRLQFTTEI
+649 MGLWALRLQFTTEN
-663 SPQAGT
+663 
-669 DEAYRPAVYRPCGRC
+669 
-684 GRDDGQVAS
+684 
-693 CPAGGHAR
+693 
-701 QPSESADHRRRRI
+701 PSEIDKVLMDYQ
-714 CGRYR
+714 GRAVFD
-719 HCCRY
+719 
-724 HRGHRR
+724 
-730 PRTGKTP
+730 
-737 LGAGS
+737 AGS
-742 TGHAPPALRQDA
+742 YT
-754 RGRDRSV
+754 RGLY
-761 RMQRPS
+761 
-767 HRIRSRR
+767 SRGV
-774 DEGNIPHAL
+774 E

>member
-79 IRMAASCGVD
+79 IRLAASCGVD
-89 AFIVQDLGMVS
+89 AFIVQDLGVVS

-119 HSLEGVLEAAALGC
+119 HSLEGVMEAAALGC

-147 AHICKKSPVEIEV
+147 AHICKRSPVEIEV

-259 LTQAD
+259 LTPSD

-280 YFKGQTGSDMFGRR
+280 YFRGQTGSDMFGRR
-294 QESEDT
+294 QEGEDT

-310 YEQGETQRIG
+310 YEQGEPQRIS
-320 VRFYAMIHRGQPARL
+320 VRFYAMIRRGEPAQL

-347 YGPVPEQAVYRSLTA
+347 RGPVPEQAVYRSLTP

-375 PYLCTSVRSSLDPD
+375 PYLCTAVRSSLDPD

-398 AMRRDAIAELTA
+398 AMRRDVIAELTA
-410 KRGRAEKPHLNAYD
+410 KRGRAAPAHLNAYD

-431 ISGEPQ
+431 IAGEPQ
-437 LTVAVRTADQIT
+437 LTIAVRTAGQIT

-463 LSELVEHPELRQ
+463 LSELAEHPDLPQ
-475 RVGVETQLAAIL
+475 RVSVETQLAAIL

-493 GELVPIARQLRTVY
+493 GELAPVARQLRTVY
-507 DMGVRQ
+507 EMGVRQ

-576 AEVLIYGRL
+576 AELLIYGRL
-585 PLMLMENCVIKNRT
+585 PLMLMENCVMKNRT
-599 GTCTCQTGTVRL
+599 GICACQTGAVRL

-641 DKKDAFRG
+641 DKKDALRG
-649 MGLWALRLQFTTEI
+649 MGLWALRLQFTTENPGEI
-663 SPQAGT
+663 DKVLMDYQG
-669 DEAYRPAVYRPCGRC
+669 RAVF
-684 GRDDGQVAS
+684 D
-693 CPAGGHAR
+693 
-701 QPSESADHRRRRI
+701 
-714 CGRYR
+714 
-719 HCCRY
+719 
-724 HRGHRR
+724 
-730 PRTGKTP
+730 
-737 LGAGS
+737 AGS
-742 TGHAPPALRQDA
+742 YT
-754 RGRDRSV
+754 RGLY
-761 RMQRPS
+761 
-767 HRIRSRR
+767 SRGV
-774 DEGNIPHAL
+774 E

>member
-79 IRMAASCGVD
+79 IRLASSCGVD
-89 AFIVQDLGMVS
+89 AFIVQDLGVVS

-119 HSLEGVLEAAALGC
+119 HSLEGVMEAAALGC

-259 LTQAD
+259 LMPSD

-280 YFKGQTGSDMFGRR
+280 YFRGQTGSDMFGRR
-294 QESEDT
+294 QEGEDT

-310 YEQGETQRIG
+310 YEQGEPQRIG
-320 VRFYAMIHRGQPARL
+320 VRFYAMIRRGEPAQL

-347 YGPVPEQAVYRSLTA
+347 RGPVPEQAVYRSLTP

-375 PYLCTSVRSSLDPD
+375 PYLCTAVRSSLDPD

-398 AMRRDAIAELTA
+398 AMRRDVIAELTA
-410 KRGRAEKPHLNAYD
+410 KRGRAAPARLNAYD

-431 ISGEPQ
+431 IAGEPQ
-437 LTVAVRTADQIT
+437 LTIAVRTAGQIT

-463 LSELVEHPELRQ
+463 LSELAEHPDLPQ

-493 GELVPIARQLRTVY
+493 GELAPVARQLRTVY
-507 DMGVRQ
+507 EMGVRQ

-576 AEVLIYGRL
+576 AELLIYGRL
-585 PLMLMENCVIKNRT
+585 PLMLMENCVMKNRT
-599 GTCTCQTGTVRL
+599 GICACQTGTVRL

-641 DKKDAFRG
+641 DKKDALRG
-649 MGLWALRLQFTTEI
+649 MGLWALRLQFTTENPGEI
-663 SPQAGT
+663 DKVLMDYQG
-669 DEAYRPAVYRPCGRC
+669 RAVF
-684 GRDDGQVAS
+684 D
-693 CPAGGHAR
+693 
-701 QPSESADHRRRRI
+701 
-714 CGRYR
+714 
-719 HCCRY
+719 
-724 HRGHRR
+724 
-730 PRTGKTP
+730 
-737 LGAGS
+737 AGS
-742 TGHAPPALRQDA
+742 YT
-754 RGRDRSV
+754 RGLY
-761 RMQRPS
+761 
-767 HRIRSRR
+767 SRGV
-774 DEGNIPHAL
+774 E

>member
-398 AMRRDAIAELTA
+398 AMRRDVIAELTA

-449 SRMLSMK
+449 SSMLSMK

-585 PLMLMENCVIKNRT
+585 PLMVMENCIIKNRT

-649 MGLWALRLQFTTEI
+649 MGLWALRLQFTTENPGEI
-663 SPQAGT
+663 DKVLMDYQG
-669 DEAYRPAVYRPCGRC
+669 RAVF
-684 GRDDGQVAS
+684 D
-693 CPAGGHAR
+693 
-701 QPSESADHRRRRI
+701 
-714 CGRYR
+714 
-719 HCCRY
+719 
-724 HRGHRR
+724 
-730 PRTGKTP
+730 
-737 LGAGS
+737 AGS
-742 TGHAPPALRQDA
+742 YT
-754 RGRDRSV
+754 RGLY
-761 RMQRPS
+761 
-767 HRIRSRR
+767 SRGV
-774 DEGNIPHAL
+774 E

>member
-35 MNARNFSAADL
+35 INARNFSAADL

-79 IRMAASCGVD
+79 IRLAASCGVD

-119 HSLEGVLEAAALGC
+119 HSLEGVMEAAALGC

-147 AHICKKSPVEIEV
+147 AHICKRSPVEIEV

-211 LKDNCLA
+211 LKDNCLV

-259 LTQAD
+259 LMPSD

-280 YFKGQTGSDMFGRR
+280 YFRGQTGSDMFGRR
-294 QESEDT
+294 QEGEDT

-310 YEQGETQRIG
+310 YEQGEPQRIG
-320 VRFYAMIHRGQPARL
+320 VRFYAMIRRGEPAQL

-347 YGPVPEQAVYRSLTA
+347 RGPVPEQAVYRSLTP

-375 PYLCTSVRSSLDPD
+375 PYLCTAVRSSLDPD

-398 AMRRDAIAELTA
+398 AMRRDVIAELTA
-410 KRGRAEKPHLNAYD
+410 KRGRAAPARLNAYD

-431 ISGEPQ
+431 IAGEPQ
-437 LTVAVRTADQIT
+437 LTIAVRTAGQIT

-463 LSELVEHPELRQ
+463 LSELAEHPDLPQ
-475 RVGVETQLAAIL
+475 RVSVETQLAAIL

-493 GELVPIARQLRTVY
+493 GELAPVARQLRTVY
-507 DMGVRQ
+507 EMGVRQ

-576 AEVLIYGRL
+576 AELLIYGRL
-585 PLMLMENCVIKNRT
+585 PLMLMENCVMKNRT
-599 GTCTCQTGTVRL
+599 GICACQTGTVRL

-641 DKKDAFRG
+641 DKKDALRG
-649 MGLWALRLQFTTEI
+649 MGLWALRLQFTTENPGEI
-663 SPQAGT
+663 DKVLMDYQG
-669 DEAYRPAVYRPCGRC
+669 RAVF
-684 GRDDGQVAS
+684 D
-693 CPAGGHAR
+693 
-701 QPSESADHRRRRI
+701 
-714 CGRYR
+714 
-719 HCCRY
+719 
-724 HRGHRR
+724 
-730 PRTGKTP
+730 
-737 LGAGS
+737 AGS
-742 TGHAPPALRQDA
+742 YT
-754 RGRDRSV
+754 RGLY
-761 RMQRPS
+761 
-767 HRIRSRR
+767 SRGV
-774 DEGNIPHAL
+774 E

>member
-46 QEAVVYC
+46 QEAIVYC

-398 AMRRDAIAELTA
+398 AMRRDVIAELTA

-463 LSELVEHPELRQ
+463 LSELAEHPELRQ
-475 RVGVETQLAAIL
+475 CVGVETQLAAIL

-525 RAAGFAVRGDFGL
+525 RAAGFAIRGDFGL

-649 MGLWALRLQFTTEI
+649 MGLWALRLQFTTEN
-663 SPQAGT
+663 
-669 DEAYRPAVYRPCGRC
+669 
-684 GRDDGQVAS
+684 
-693 CPAGGHAR
+693 
-701 QPSESADHRRRRI
+701 PSEIDKVLMDYQ
-714 CGRYR
+714 GRAVFD
-719 HCCRY
+719 
-724 HRGHRR
+724 
-730 PRTGKTP
+730 
-737 LGAGS
+737 AGS
-742 TGHAPPALRQDA
+742 YT
-754 RGRDRSV
+754 RGLY
-761 RMQRPS
+761 
-767 HRIRSRR
+767 SRGV
-774 DEGNIPHAL
+774 E

>member
-35 MNARNFSAADL
+35 INARNFSAADL

-79 IRMAASCGVD
+79 IRLAASCGVD

-100 LCRQLAPDVPIHAS
+100 LCRQLAPDMPIHAS

-119 HSLEGVLEAAALGC
+119 HSLEGVMEAAALGC

-231 IKIEGRMKRPEYVAI
+231 IKIEGRIKRPEYVAI

-259 LTQAD
+259 LMPSD

-280 YFKGQTGSDMFGRR
+280 YFRGQTGSDMFGRR
-294 QESEDT
+294 QEGEDT

-310 YEQGETQRIG
+310 YEQGEPQRIG
-320 VRFYAMIHRGQPARL
+320 VRFYAMIRRGEPAQL

-347 YGPVPEQAVYRSLTA
+347 RGPVPEQAVYRSLTP

-375 PYLCTSVRSSLDPD
+375 PYLCTAVRSSLDPD

-398 AMRRDAIAELTA
+398 AMRRDVIAELTA
-410 KRGRAEKPHLNAYD
+410 KRGRAAPARLNAYD

-431 ISGEPQ
+431 IAGEPQ
-437 LTVAVRTADQIT
+437 LTVAVRTAGQIT

-463 LSELVEHPELRQ
+463 LSELAEHPDLPQ
-475 RVGVETQLAAIL
+475 RVSVETQLAAIL

-493 GELVPIARQLRTVY
+493 GELAPVARQLRTVY
-507 DMGVRQ
+507 EMGVRQ

-576 AEVLIYGRL
+576 AELLIYGRL
-585 PLMLMENCVIKNRT
+585 PLMLMENCVMKNRT
-599 GTCTCQTGTVRL
+599 GICACQTGTVRL

-641 DKKDAFRG
+641 DKKDALRG
-649 MGLWALRLQFTTEI
+649 MGLWALRLQFTTENPGEI
-663 SPQAGT
+663 DKVLMDYQG
-669 DEAYRPAVYRPCGRC
+669 RAVF
-684 GRDDGQVAS
+684 D
-693 CPAGGHAR
+693 
-701 QPSESADHRRRRI
+701 
-714 CGRYR
+714 
-719 HCCRY
+719 
-724 HRGHRR
+724 
-730 PRTGKTP
+730 
-737 LGAGS
+737 AGS
-742 TGHAPPALRQDA
+742 YT
-754 RGRDRSV
+754 RGLY
-761 RMQRPS
+761 
-767 HRIRSRR
+767 SRGV
-774 DEGNIPHAL
+774 E

>member
-79 IRMAASCGVD
+79 IRLAASCGVD

-119 HSLEGVLEAAALGC
+119 HSLEGVMEAAALGC

-259 LTQAD
+259 LMPSD

-280 YFKGQTGSDMFGRR
+280 YFRGQTGSDMFGRR
-294 QESEDT
+294 QEGEDT

-310 YEQGETQRIG
+310 YEQGEPQRIG
-320 VRFYAMIHRGQPARL
+320 VRFYAMIRRGEPAQL

-347 YGPVPEQAVYRSLTA
+347 RGPVPEQAVYRSLTP

-375 PYLCTSVRSSLDPD
+375 PYLCTAVRSSLDPD

-398 AMRRDAIAELTA
+398 AMRRDVIAELTA
-410 KRGRAEKPHLNAYD
+410 KRGRAAPARLNAYD

-431 ISGEPQ
+431 IAGEPQ
-437 LTVAVRTADQIT
+437 LTIAVRTAGQIT

-463 LSELVEHPELRQ
+463 LSELAEHPDLPQ
-475 RVGVETQLAAIL
+475 RVSVETQLAAIL

-493 GELVPIARQLRTVY
+493 GELAPIARQLRTVY
-507 DMGVRQ
+507 EMGVRQ

-576 AEVLIYGRL
+576 AELLIYGRL
-585 PLMLMENCVIKNRT
+585 PLMLMENCVMKNRT
-599 GTCTCQTGTVRL
+599 GICACQTGTVRL

-641 DKKDAFRG
+641 DKKDALRG
-649 MGLWALRLQFTTEI
+649 MGLWALRLQFTTENPGEI
-663 SPQAGT
+663 DKVLMDYQG
-669 DEAYRPAVYRPCGRC
+669 RAVF
-684 GRDDGQVAS
+684 D
-693 CPAGGHAR
+693 
-701 QPSESADHRRRRI
+701 
-714 CGRYR
+714 
-719 HCCRY
+719 
-724 HRGHRR
+724 
-730 PRTGKTP
+730 
-737 LGAGS
+737 AGS
-742 TGHAPPALRQDA
+742 YT
-754 RGRDRSV
+754 RGLY
-761 RMQRPS
+761 
-767 HRIRSRR
+767 SRGV
-774 DEGNIPHAL
+774 E

>member
-35 MNARNFSAADL
+35 INARNFSAADL

-79 IRMAASCGVD
+79 IRLAASCGVD
-89 AFIVQDLGMVS
+89 AFIVQDLGVVS

-119 HSLEGVLEAAALGC
+119 HSLEGVMEAAALGC

-259 LTQAD
+259 LTPSD

-280 YFKGQTGSDMFGRR
+280 YFRGQTGSDMFGRR
-294 QESEDT
+294 QEGEDT

-310 YEQGETQRIG
+310 YEQGEPQRIG
-320 VRFYAMIHRGQPARL
+320 VRFYAMIRRGEPAQL

-342 NLCRT
+342 NLCRAR
-347 YGPVPEQAVYRSLTA
+347 GPVPEQAVYRSLTP

-375 PYLCTSVRSSLDPD
+375 PYLCTAVRSSLDPD

-398 AMRRDAIAELTA
+398 AMRRDVIAELTA
-410 KRGRAEKPHLNAYD
+410 KRGRAAPARLNAYD

-431 ISGEPQ
+431 IAGEPQ
-437 LTVAVRTADQIT
+437 LTIAVRTAGQIT

-463 LSELVEHPELRQ
+463 LSELAEHPDLPQ
-475 RVGVETQLAAIL
+475 RVSVETQLAAIL

-493 GELVPIARQLRTVY
+493 GELAPVARQLRMVY
-507 DMGVRQ
+507 EMGVRQ

-576 AEVLIYGRL
+576 AELLIYGRL
-585 PLMLMENCVIKNRT
+585 PLMLMENCVMKNRT
-599 GTCTCQTGTVRL
+599 GICACQTGTVRL

-641 DKKDAFRG
+641 DKKDALRG
-649 MGLWALRLQFTTEI
+649 MGLWALRLQFTTENPGEI
-663 SPQAGT
+663 DKVLMDYQG
-669 DEAYRPAVYRPCGRC
+669 RAVF
-684 GRDDGQVAS
+684 D
-693 CPAGGHAR
+693 
-701 QPSESADHRRRRI
+701 
-714 CGRYR
+714 
-719 HCCRY
+719 
-724 HRGHRR
+724 
-730 PRTGKTP
+730 
-737 LGAGS
+737 AGS
-742 TGHAPPALRQDA
+742 YT
-754 RGRDRSV
+754 RGLY
-761 RMQRPS
+761 
-767 HRIRSRR
+767 SRGV
-774 DEGNIPHAL
+774 E

>member
-398 AMRRDAIAELTA
+398 AMRRDVIAELTA

-549 REQGLDS
+549 REQGFDS

-576 AEVLIYGRL
+576 SEVLVYGRL

-599 GTCTCQTGTVRL
+599 GTCACDAGVTKL
-611 VDRVG
+611 VDRMG
-616 EEFPIVKDPGTC
+616 EEFPIVKDGGSC

-641 DKKDAFRG
+641 DKLAAFRG
-649 MGLWALRLQFTTEI
+649 MGLWALRLSFTTEN
-663 SPQAGT
+663 AGEV
-669 DEAYRPAVYRPCGRC
+669 DKVLADWVR
-684 GRDDGQVAS
+684 
-693 CPAGGHAR
+693 GGTFE
-701 QPSESADHRRRRI
+701 PGS
-714 CGRYR
+714 YT
-719 HCCRY
+719 
-724 HRGHRR
+724 RG
-730 PRTGKTP
+730 
-737 LGAGS
+737 LY
-742 TGHAPPALRQDA
+742 Q
-754 RGRDRSV
+754 RGV
-761 RMQRPS
+761 
-767 HRIRSRR
+767 
-774 DEGNIPHAL
+774 E

>member
-35 MNARNFSAADL
+35 INARNFSAADL

-60 HLTLNTLVLDRE
+60 HLALNTLVLDRE

-79 IRMAASCGVD
+79 IRLAASCGVD

-100 LCRQLAPDVPIHAS
+100 LCRQLAPDMPIHAS

-119 HSLEGVLEAAALGC
+119 HSLEGVMEAAALGC

-211 LKDNCLA
+211 LKDNCLV

-259 LTQAD
+259 LMPSD

-280 YFKGQTGSDMFGRR
+280 YFRGQTGSDMFGRR
-294 QESEDT
+294 QEGEDT

-310 YEQGETQRIG
+310 YEQGEPQRIG
-320 VRFYAMIHRGQPARL
+320 VRFYAMIRRGEPAQL

-347 YGPVPEQAVYRSLTA
+347 RGPVPEQAVYRSLTP

-375 PYLCTSVRSSLDPD
+375 PYLCTAVRSSLDPD

-398 AMRRDAIAELTA
+398 AMRRDVIAELTA
-410 KRGRAEKPHLNAYD
+410 KRGRAAPARLNAYD

-431 ISGEPQ
+431 IAGEPQ
-437 LTVAVRTADQIT
+437 LTIAVRTAGQIT

-463 LSELVEHPELRQ
+463 LSELAEHPDLRQ
-475 RVGVETQLAAIL
+475 RVSVETQLAAIL

-493 GELVPIARQLRTVY
+493 GELAPVARQLRTVY
-507 DMGVRQ
+507 EMGVRQ

-576 AEVLIYGRL
+576 AELLIYGRL
-585 PLMLMENCVIKNRT
+585 PLMLMENCVMKNRT
-599 GTCTCQTGTVRL
+599 GICACQTGTVRL

-641 DKKDAFRG
+641 DKKDALRG
-649 MGLWALRLQFTTEI
+649 MGLWALRLQFTTENPGEI
-663 SPQAGT
+663 DKVLMDYQG
-669 DEAYRPAVYRPCGRC
+669 RAVF
-684 GRDDGQVAS
+684 D
-693 CPAGGHAR
+693 
-701 QPSESADHRRRRI
+701 
-714 CGRYR
+714 
-719 HCCRY
+719 
-724 HRGHRR
+724 
-730 PRTGKTP
+730 
-737 LGAGS
+737 AGS
-742 TGHAPPALRQDA
+742 YT
-754 RGRDRSV
+754 RGLY
-761 RMQRPS
+761 
-767 HRIRSRR
+767 SRGV
-774 DEGNIPHAL
+774 E

>member
-35 MNARNFSAADL
+35 INARNFSAADL

-79 IRMAASCGVD
+79 IRLAASCGVD
-89 AFIVQDLGMVS
+89 AFIVQDLGVVS

-259 LTQAD
+259 LMPSD

-280 YFKGQTGSDMFGRR
+280 YFRGQTGSDMFGRR
-294 QESEDT
+294 QEGEDT

-310 YEQGETQRIG
+310 YEQGEPQRIG
-320 VRFYAMIHRGQPARL
+320 VRFYAMIRRGEPAQL

-347 YGPVPEQAVYRSLTA
+347 RGPVPEQAVYRSLTP

-375 PYLCTSVRSSLDPD
+375 PYLCTAVRSSLDPD

-398 AMRRDAIAELTA
+398 AMRRDVIAELTA
-410 KRGRAEKPHLNAYD
+410 KRGRAAPAHLNAYD

-431 ISGEPQ
+431 IAGEPQ
-437 LTVAVRTADQIT
+437 LTIAVRTAGQIT

-463 LSELVEHPELRQ
+463 LSELAEHPDLPQ
-475 RVGVETQLAAIL
+475 RVSVETQLAAIL

-493 GELVPIARQLRTVY
+493 GELAPVARQLRTVY
-507 DMGVRQ
+507 EMGVRQ

-576 AEVLIYGRL
+576 AELLIYGRL
-585 PLMLMENCVIKNRT
+585 PLMLMENCVMKNRT
-599 GTCTCQTGTVRL
+599 GICACQTGTVRL

-641 DKKDAFRG
+641 DKKDALRG
-649 MGLWALRLQFTTEI
+649 MGLWALRLQFTTENPGEI
-663 SPQAGT
+663 DKVLMDYQG
-669 DEAYRPAVYRPCGRC
+669 RAVF
-684 GRDDGQVAS
+684 D
-693 CPAGGHAR
+693 
-701 QPSESADHRRRRI
+701 
-714 CGRYR
+714 
-719 HCCRY
+719 
-724 HRGHRR
+724 
-730 PRTGKTP
+730 
-737 LGAGS
+737 AGS
-742 TGHAPPALRQDA
+742 YT
-754 RGRDRSV
+754 RGLY
-761 RMQRPS
+761 
-767 HRIRSRR
+767 SRGV
-774 DEGNIPHAL
+774 E

>member
-79 IRMAASCGVD
+79 IRLAASCGVD
-89 AFIVQDLGMVS
+89 AFIVQDLGVVS

-119 HSLEGVLEAAALGC
+119 HSLEGVMEAAALGC

-211 LKDNCLA
+211 LKDNCLV

-259 LTQAD
+259 LMPSD

-280 YFKGQTGSDMFGRR
+280 YFRGQTGSDMFGRR
-294 QESEDT
+294 QEGEDT

-310 YEQGETQRIG
+310 YEQGEPQRIG
-320 VRFYAMIHRGQPARL
+320 VRFYAMIRRGEPAQL

-347 YGPVPEQAVYRSLTA
+347 RGPVPEQAVYRSLTP

-375 PYLCTSVRSSLDPD
+375 PYLCTAVRSSLDPD

-398 AMRRDAIAELTA
+398 AMRRDVIAELTA
-410 KRGRAEKPHLNAYD
+410 KRGRAAPARLNAYD

-431 ISGEPQ
+431 IAGEPQ
-437 LTVAVRTADQIT
+437 LTIAVRTAGQIT

-463 LSELVEHPELRQ
+463 LSELAEHPDLPQ

-507 DMGVRQ
+507 EMGVRQ

-576 AEVLIYGRL
+576 AELLIYGRL
-585 PLMLMENCVIKNRT
+585 PLMLMENCVMKNRT
-599 GTCTCQTGTVRL
+599 GICACQTGTVRL

-641 DKKDAFRG
+641 DKKDALRG
-649 MGLWALRLQFTTEI
+649 MGLWALRLQFTTENPGEI
-663 SPQAGT
+663 DKVLMDYQG
-669 DEAYRPAVYRPCGRC
+669 RAVF
-684 GRDDGQVAS
+684 D
-693 CPAGGHAR
+693 
-701 QPSESADHRRRRI
+701 
-714 CGRYR
+714 
-719 HCCRY
+719 
-724 HRGHRR
+724 
-730 PRTGKTP
+730 
-737 LGAGS
+737 AGS
-742 TGHAPPALRQDA
+742 YT
-754 RGRDRSV
+754 RGLY
-761 RMQRPS
+761 
-767 HRIRSRR
+767 SRGV
-774 DEGNIPHAL
+774 E

>member
-79 IRMAASCGVD
+79 IRLAASCGVD
-89 AFIVQDLGMVS
+89 AFIVQDLGVVS

-119 HSLEGVLEAAALGC
+119 HSLEGVMEAAALGC

-211 LKDNCLA
+211 LKDNCLV

-259 LTQAD
+259 LTPSD

-280 YFKGQTGSDMFGRR
+280 YFRGQTGSDMFGRR
-294 QESEDT
+294 QEGEDT

-310 YEQGETQRIG
+310 YEQGEPQRIG
-320 VRFYAMIHRGQPARL
+320 VRFYAMIRRGEPAQL

-347 YGPVPEQAVYRSLTA
+347 RGPVPEQAVYRSLTP

-375 PYLCTSVRSSLDPD
+375 PYLCTAVRSSLDPD

-398 AMRRDAIAELTA
+398 AMRRDVIAELTA
-410 KRGRAEKPHLNAYD
+410 KRGRAAPARLNAYD

-431 ISGEPQ
+431 IAGEPQ
-437 LTVAVRTADQIT
+437 LTIAVRTAGQIT

-463 LSELVEHPELRQ
+463 LSELAEHPDLRQ
-475 RVGVETQLAAIL
+475 RVSVETQLAAIL

-493 GELVPIARQLRTVY
+493 GELAPVARQLRTVY
-507 DMGVRQ
+507 EMGVRQ

-576 AEVLIYGRL
+576 AELLIYGRL
-585 PLMLMENCVIKNRT
+585 PLMLMENCVMKNRT
-599 GTCTCQTGTVRL
+599 GICACQTGTVRL

-616 EEFPIVKDPGTC
+616 EEFPVVKDPGTC

-641 DKKDAFRG
+641 DKKDALRG
-649 MGLWALRLQFTTEI
+649 MGLWALRLQFTTENPGEI
-663 SPQAGT
+663 DKVLMDYQG
-669 DEAYRPAVYRPCGRC
+669 RAVF
-684 GRDDGQVAS
+684 D
-693 CPAGGHAR
+693 
-701 QPSESADHRRRRI
+701 
-714 CGRYR
+714 
-719 HCCRY
+719 
-724 HRGHRR
+724 
-730 PRTGKTP
+730 
-737 LGAGS
+737 AGS
-742 TGHAPPALRQDA
+742 YT
-754 RGRDRSV
+754 RGLY
-761 RMQRPS
+761 
-767 HRIRSRR
+767 SRGV
-774 DEGNIPHAL
+774 E

>member
-79 IRMAASCGVD
+79 IRLAASCGVD
-89 AFIVQDLGMVS
+89 AFIVQDLGVVS

-119 HSLEGVLEAAALGC
+119 HSLEGVMEAAALGC

-259 LTQAD
+259 LTPSD

-280 YFKGQTGSDMFGRR
+280 YFRGQTGSDMFGRR
-294 QESEDT
+294 QEGEDT

-310 YEQGETQRIG
+310 YEQGEPQRIG
-320 VRFYAMIHRGQPARL
+320 VRFYAMIRRGEPAQL

-347 YGPVPEQAVYRSLTA
+347 RGPVPEQAVYRSLTP

-375 PYLCTSVRSSLDPD
+375 PYLCTAVRSSLDPD

-398 AMRRDAIAELTA
+398 AMRRDVIAELTA
-410 KRGRAEKPHLNAYD
+410 KRGRAAPARLNAYD

-431 ISGEPQ
+431 IAGEPQ
-437 LTVAVRTADQIT
+437 LTIAVRTAGQIT

-463 LSELVEHPELRQ
+463 LSELAEHPDLRQ
-475 RVGVETQLAAIL
+475 RVSVETQLAAIL

-493 GELVPIARQLRTVY
+493 GELAPVARQLRTVY
-507 DMGVRQ
+507 EMGVRQ

-567 IRDISKAVP
+567 VRDISKAVP
-576 AEVLIYGRL
+576 AELLIYGRL
-585 PLMLMENCVIKNRT
+585 PLMLMENCVMKNRT
-599 GTCTCQTGTVRL
+599 GICACQTGTVRL

-641 DKKDAFRG
+641 DKKDALRG
-649 MGLWALRLQFTTEI
+649 MGLWALRLQFTTENPGEI
-663 SPQAGT
+663 DKVLMDYQG
-669 DEAYRPAVYRPCGRC
+669 RAVF
-684 GRDDGQVAS
+684 D
-693 CPAGGHAR
+693 
-701 QPSESADHRRRRI
+701 
-714 CGRYR
+714 
-719 HCCRY
+719 
-724 HRGHRR
+724 
-730 PRTGKTP
+730 
-737 LGAGS
+737 AGS
-742 TGHAPPALRQDA
+742 YT
-754 RGRDRSV
+754 RGLY
-761 RMQRPS
+761 
-767 HRIRSRR
+767 SRGV
-774 DEGNIPHAL
+774 E

>member
-79 IRMAASCGVD
+79 IRLAASCGVD
-89 AFIVQDLGMVS
+89 AFIVQDLGMVL

-119 HSLEGVLEAAALGC
+119 HSLEGVMEAAALGC

-259 LTQAD
+259 LMPSD

-280 YFKGQTGSDMFGRR
+280 YFRGQTGSDMFGRR
-294 QESEDT
+294 QEGEDT

-310 YEQGETQRIG
+310 YEQGEPQRIG
-320 VRFYAMIHRGQPARL
+320 VRFYAMIRRGEPAQL

-347 YGPVPEQAVYRSLTA
+347 RGPVPEQAVYRSLTP

-375 PYLCTSVRSSLDPD
+375 PYLCTAVRSSLDPD

-398 AMRRDAIAELTA
+398 AMRRDVIAELTA
-410 KRGRAEKPHLNAYD
+410 KRGRAAPARLNAYD

-431 ISGEPQ
+431 IAGEPQ
-437 LTVAVRTADQIT
+437 LTIAVRTAGQIT

-493 GELVPIARQLRTVY
+493 GELVPVARQLRTVY
-507 DMGVRQ
+507 EMGVRQ

-576 AEVLIYGRL
+576 AELLIYGRL
-585 PLMLMENCVIKNRT
+585 PLMLMENCVMKNRT
-599 GTCTCQTGTVRL
+599 GICACQTGTVRL

-641 DKKDAFRG
+641 DKKDALRG
-649 MGLWALRLQFTTEI
+649 MGLWALRLQFTTENPGEI
-663 SPQAGT
+663 DKVLMDYQG
-669 DEAYRPAVYRPCGRC
+669 RAVF
-684 GRDDGQVAS
+684 D
-693 CPAGGHAR
+693 
-701 QPSESADHRRRRI
+701 
-714 CGRYR
+714 
-719 HCCRY
+719 
-724 HRGHRR
+724 
-730 PRTGKTP
+730 
-737 LGAGS
+737 AGS
-742 TGHAPPALRQDA
+742 YT
-754 RGRDRSV
+754 RGLY
-761 RMQRPS
+761 
-767 HRIRSRR
+767 SRGV
-774 DEGNIPHAL
+774 E